1 MKLKSVTHKLDGL
14 LIKAAIVAPM
24 VVPAL
29 AEGEGDVFTQT
40 ESGFKGAYGKLL
52 SLSTPV
58 CAVIIIVSLLVAHL
72 GGEKSTEKGRSAAI
86 KTGIT
91 WAVINGLGLFMNF
104 VEPYLNGYSNIGF

>member
-29 AEGEGDVFTQT
+29 ADGKDVFTQT
-40 ESGFKGAYGKLL
+40 ESGFKAAYDKLL

-91 WAVINGLGLFMNF
+91 WAVINGLALFMNF
-104 VEPYLNGYSNIGF
+104 IQTYTDGFSNLW